1 MKPIIAFCLL
11 LVTQIVFAQK
21 HIVNALKHVPSPVAT
36 TIYETA
42 KEFPPNTQFSIAKIE
57 KGKAIFWGVLRSGD
71 SLVDIRNEDSVFEI
85 GSITKVFT
93 GILLATYV
101 EKGAIK
107 LSDPI
112 NTFFDFPFKAK
123 EPITFVSL
131 ANHTSGLPRLPTNF
145 AAFAPNPYQAY
156 DTAKL
161 NYYLKNEMVIST
173 DKNYAYSNLGA
184 GLLGYTL
191 FRLTKQTPQ
200 GLVEKDIL
208 SPLLMKNTYTSLYAI
223 KKGLVSGLNPTG
235 QPAVNWDFDILFGG
249 GGILSSA
256 SDLSLFAMAQFDAT
270 KKAFQLSHQPTITV
284 NENLK
289 VGLGWHIIK
298 VGNRDIWWHSGGT
311 AGYTSSM
318 AIDLEKESA
327 IVILSNVSG
336 FHSKN
341 ELADK
346 LCFTLL
352 QEIK

>member
-1 MKPIIAFCLL
+1 
-11 LVTQIVFAQK
+11 
-21 HIVNALKHVPSPVAT
+21 
-36 TIYETA
+36 
-42 KEFPPNTQFSIAKIE
+42 
-57 KGKAIFWGVLRSGD
+57 
-71 SLVDIRNEDSVFEI
+71 
-85 GSITKVFT
+85 
-93 GILLATYV
+93 
-101 EKGAIK
+101 
-107 LSDPI
+107 
-112 NTFFDFPFKAK
+112 
-123 EPITFVSL
+123 
-131 ANHTSGLPRLPTNF
+131 
-145 AAFAPNPYQAY
+145 
-156 DTAKL
+156 
-161 NYYLKNEMVIST
+161 
-173 DKNYAYSNLGA
+173 
-184 GLLGYTL
+184 
-191 FRLTKQTPQ
+191 
-200 GLVEKDIL
+200 
-208 SPLLMKNTYTSLYAI
+208 MKNTYTSLYAI